1 MPDESFH
8 YSLYGN
14 VKLVRAA
21 RIQAEGR
28 IGARKIRE
36 AMVDSWAIPL
46 TEWLAERLEGLCR
59 SHVRPK

>member
-36 AMVDSWAIPL
+36 AMADSWAIPL
-46 TEWLAERLEGLCR
+46 TEWLAE
-59 SHVRPK
+59 